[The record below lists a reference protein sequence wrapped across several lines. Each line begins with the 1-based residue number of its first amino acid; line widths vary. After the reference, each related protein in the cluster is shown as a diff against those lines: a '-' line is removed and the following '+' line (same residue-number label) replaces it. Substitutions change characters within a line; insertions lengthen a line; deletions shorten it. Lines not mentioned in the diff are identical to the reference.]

1 MLTELQSAVETT
13 THLHECANHDE
24 LTDESSAVSSVP
36 ESSVSS
42 PVAPIYSPIL
52 SMSSLTSTNSSSQ
65 DSGNHLHMFK
75 AMCNS
80 HTFKLVGDNIDKTV
94 KPRDMRIDN
103 QTQSLHYFH
112 AYAVKDRIDVS
123 HMEDQPSLPS
133 LESVDIATILP
144 TEQDHKAMK
153 ELFSIHIARVL
164 KKFMPFFAKFG
175 SGLERH
181 IKHDFFKEMSQK
193 SEVVS
198 VE

>member
-1 MLTELQSAVETT
+1 METT
-13 THLHECANHDE
+13 TLRHECENHDE
-24 LTDESSAVSSVP
+24 LTEESSAVSSVP

-42 PVAPIYSPIL
+42 PVAPTYSPIL

-65 DSGNHLHMFK
+65 ESGNHLQMSK
-75 AMCNS
+75 VMRNQ
-80 HTFKLVGDNIDKTV
+80 HTYKLVGDNIDKTV
-94 KPRDMRIDN
+94 KPRDMRIGS

-133 LESVDIATILP
+133 LESMDMTTILP
-144 TEQDHKAMK
+144 NEQDHKAMK
-153 ELFSIHIARVL
+153 GLFSIHVARVL
-164 KKFMPFFAKFG
+164 IKFMPFFAKFC

-181 IKHDFFKEMSQK
+181 IKHDFFEQMSQK

-198 VE
+198 VKQNYA